1 MSFLSKLFG
10 QRSNSSEKITILDPE
25 TYAKAIDMGQVQL
38 VDVRT
43 ASEYLSGHIKDAK
56 NIDWFKQKNFTESV
70 KKLDKD
76 QEVYLYC
83 RSRARSLKA
92 GRKLLNMGF
101 TKVHDLKGGFNAWKR
116 LDRSSDNSA
125 WGTSM

>member
-1 MSFLSKLFG
+1 MSFLSNLFG
-10 QRSNSSEKITILDPE
+10 QKSNSSEKITILDPE
-25 TYAKAIDMGQVQL
+25 AYAEAIDMGQVQL

-43 ASEYLSGHIKDAK
+43 ASEYRSGHIKNAK

-83 RSRARSLKA
+83 RSGARSLKA
-92 GRKLLNMGF
+92 GRKLLDMGF
-101 TKVHDLKGGFNAWKR
+101 TKVYDLKGGFNAWKR
-116 LDRSSDNSA
+116 
-125 WGTSM
+125 